1 VTTSLPKPTSN
12 PIRHFGALGREGS
25 AAASAAVAAVR
36 KHWPV
41 VLAASLLCAGG
52 ALLISKSL
60 SKVYDATA
68 LVELNAS
75 VIRPLGDKAV
85 DMDTATAGAWWDSQE
100 YYETQ
105 YRIVTSQRVLTE
117 VVRNLNL
124 TTDLDFLHLKAA
136 PARPMTTDE
145 VAEILRGHVHVDPI
159 KNSRL
164 FTLHVEDT
172 EPRRARTICSAI
184 ASTYIEQNLQTAI
197 NGSSDAAV
205 WLGGQLDHV
214 KQDLESNEN
223 AMQGFKEQNE
233 LPSTSINEASNMIR
247 LEMQEYDTALTRFTT
262 RRQEIAA
269 RYAELSKVSSDN
281 PEELPSSELLAD
293 PFLQRVREQY
303 LASLRERQALLEG
316 GKGENHP
323 QVKESTERLAQARK
337 ALLAEIANIKGA
349 VGRDL
354 AVITREE
361 ASERELY
368 EAARKRAVNLNMKEI
383 EYHRIDRARQ
393 QNEKLYAMLLER
405 MKEADLS
412 RMMRVNNI
420 HLVDDALEPVRPIR
434 PRTFVNA
441 LLGLLAGL
449 VFGVALSWLRERL
462 DSSLKTPDDLEDK
475 LGLTFLGLLP
485 QLEGNDAARYGAR
498 RGRRRAAASVVE
510 GPHEL
515 IVHHRPLSGVAE
527 AARAIRTNL
536 MFMNPDRPYKKLLVT
551 SAAPSEG
558 KTTVACSIAIALA
571 QGGQRVCIVDCDLRR
586 PRIHRIFGRAGESG
600 VTSVLV
606 GEATVEEVA
615 KPTGID
621 NLWAI
626 PAGPTPPNPAD
637 MLHSER
643 FRRFI
648 EELGERFD
656 RVVIDSP
663 PVVAVTDS
671 AIISTFVDGT
681 VFVVRAFETSRH
693 LSAQGLRALRDVDA
707 PLVGAVLNAVNLNR
721 HEYSYYYHY
730 YYYKREG
737 YTSKPV
743 ADAGPDDASA
753 APPH

>member
-1 VTTSLPKPTSN
+1 V
-12 PIRHFGALGREGS
+12 GREGVAAFS
-25 AAASAAVAAVR
+25 AALAAIR
-36 KHWPV
+36 KHWPLV
-41 VLAASLLCAGG
+41 VAAALLGAGG
-52 ALLISKSL
+52 ALLFSKTL
-60 SKVYDATA
+60 PRVYDASA

-85 DMDTATAGAWWDSQE
+85 DMDTASAGAWWDSQE

-124 TTDLDFLHLKAA
+124 ASDLEFFQLKAP
-136 PARPMTTDE
+136 PAKPITVDAA
-145 VAEILRGHVHVDPI
+145 AEFLRGRVHVDPI

-172 EPRRARTICSAI
+172 DPRRGRTICSAI
-184 ASTYIEQNLQTAI
+184 ANTYIEQNLQTAI

-214 KQDLESNEN
+214 KQELESNEN
-223 AMQGFKEQNE
+223 AMQEFKERNE
-233 LPSTSINEASNMIR
+233 LPSTSINEASNMVR
-247 LEMQEYDTALTRFTT
+247 LEMQEYDTALTKFTT

-269 RYAELSKVSSDN
+269 RYAELSKVSAEN
-281 PEELPSSELLAD
+281 PENLPSSELLAD
-293 PFLQRVREQY
+293 AFLQKVREQY
-303 LASLRERQALLEG
+303 LAALREREALLAS

-323 QVKESTERLAQARK
+323 SVKEASERVAQART

-349 VGRDL
+349 VARDL
-354 AVITREE
+354 AVVTREE
-361 ASERELY
+361 ASERDLFD
-368 EAARKRAVNLNMKEI
+368 AARKRAVNLNMKEI
-383 EYHRIDRARQ
+383 EYRRIDRARE

-420 HLVDDALEPVRPIR
+420 QLVDDALEPVSPIR
-434 PRTFVNA
+434 PRTFMNV
-441 LLGLLAGL
+441 LLGLLLGL
-449 VFGVALSWLRERL
+449 VTGVGLSWLRERL
-462 DSSLKTPDDLEDK
+462 DSSLKTPDDLEEK

-485 QLEGNDAARYGAR
+485 QLEGNDAAQNGGGR
-498 RGRRRAAASVVE
+498 RGRRRSRAAIVD

-536 MFMNPDRPYKKLLVT
+536 MFMNPDRPFKKLLVT

-586 PRIHRIFGRAGESG
+586 PRLHRIFGRAGDSG
-600 VTSVLV
+600 VTNVLV
-606 GEATVEEVA
+606 GDATLEDVA

-621 NLWAI
+621 NLWSI

-648 EELGERFD
+648 QELGESFD
-656 RVVIDSP
+656 RIVIDSP

-671 AIISTFVDGT
+671 AIISTFMDGT

-707 PLVGAVLNAVNLNR
+707 PIVGAVLNAVNLNR

-737 YTSKPV
+737 YAAKPGGG
-743 ADAGPDDASA
+743 AEDASA
-753 APPH
+753 SPPN